1 MIEVFKYLIYLIEIV
16 SLNIFHLDYPIGR
29 GGFGKVWKVKCKL
42 NNKYYAMK
50 IMSKLK
56 IIKKNSV
63 KNINNEKKFLSI
75 LHNPFLVNMIC
86 SFQDNDNLYLV
97 MDLLLGGDMR
107 YHINKRAIYNRKK
120 DENQLKFIA
129 GCVLIGLNYIHENQ
143 IIHKDIKPENLVYD
157 SKGYIH
163 ITDFGIS
170 KIFHPD
176 NGKENS
182 GTPGYMAPEVLF
194 NKDHTYCVDYFS
206 LGVILYELLMGKR
219 PYHGHNKKDLRKD
232 IVSRQ
237 ARIKEDNIPDGFV
250 KSETFLDCANFINS
264 LLERKKEK
272 RLGFNGFEEVKNH
285 PWLIDFNW
293 DDLINKRMNPFF
305 IPPLGDNNYDKK
317 YCNEP
322 DKIGD
327 ETQNEFETIKNK
339 VDYNKYFQNYSC
351 NNKQFLEKIK
361 ILNEKQNKKKT
372 ILNQFFVKKNNI
384 LDIKKNINTIFQDKK
399 MLRTFLKNNS
409 QLMIG
414 HNPMRTILGKNSNN
428 EKSSIEAISIKSN
441 KLNKNTYND
450 ISLSTT
456 KNNSNISSNNI
467 INDYYP
473 LYDKK
478 NTKFNL
484 YHKKL
489 SKEEQSSLYNSVHMI
504 SHYKNKS
511 QIDFYKKNSQKKLPF
526 IYKHLKKSI
535 SVENLHNNKNNNF
548 ILKRN
553 NERVYNP
560 ITLYEKYFPS
570 RYSGISHY
578 KNQYS
583 YLNNY
588 N

>member
-1 MIEVFKYLIYLIEIV
+1 MTEVFKYLIYIIEIV

-250 KSETFLDCANFINS
+250 KSDTFLDCANFINS

-327 ETQNEFETIKNK
+327 ETQNEYETIKNK
-339 VDYNKYFQNYSC
+339 VDYDKYFQNYSC

-384 LDIKKNINTIFQDKK
+384 FDIKKNINSIFQDKK

-414 HNPMRTILGKNSNN
+414 HNPIKTILGKNSNN
-428 EKSSIEAISIKSN
+428 EKSSIEAISIKQN
-441 KLNKNTYND
+441 KLNKNSYND

-478 NTKFNL
+478 NNKFNL

-511 QIDFYKKNSQKKLPF
+511 QIDFYNKNSQKKLPF
-526 IYKHLKKSI
+526 IYRHLKKSI

-548 ILKRN
+548 ILNRN

-560 ITLYEKYFPS
+560 ITLYGKYFPS
-570 RYSGISHY
+570 RHSGISQY

>member
-1 MIEVFKYLIYLIEIV
+1 MTEVFKYLIYIIEIV

-250 KSETFLDCANFINS
+250 KSDTFLDCANFINS

-327 ETQNEFETIKNK
+327 ETQNEYETIKNK
-339 VDYNKYFQNYSC
+339 VDYDKYFQNYSC

-384 LDIKKNINTIFQDKK
+384 LDIKKNINSIFQDKK

-414 HNPMRTILGKNSNN
+414 HNPIKTILGKNSNN
-428 EKSSIEAISIKSN
+428 EKSSIEAISIKQN
-441 KLNKNTYND
+441 KLNKNSYND

-478 NTKFNL
+478 NNKFNL

-526 IYKHLKKSI
+526 IYRHLKKSI

-548 ILKRN
+548 ILN
-553 NERVYNP
+553 QYNDRVYNP
-560 ITLYEKYFPS
+560 ITLYGKYFPS
-570 RYSGISHY
+570 RHSGISQY

>member
-1 MIEVFKYLIYLIEIV
+1 MTEVFKYLIYIIEIV

-250 KSETFLDCANFINS
+250 KSDTFLDCSNFINS

-293 DDLINKRMNPFF
+293 DDLINKRMNPSF

-327 ETQNEFETIKNK
+327 ETQNEYETIKNK
-339 VDYNKYFQNYSC
+339 VDYDKYFQNYSC

-384 LDIKKNINTIFQDKK
+384 LDIKKNINSIFQDKK

-414 HNPMRTILGKNSNN
+414 HNPIKTILGKNNNN
-428 EKSSIEAISIKSN
+428 EKSSIEAISIKQN
-441 KLNKNTYND
+441 KLNKNSYND

-478 NTKFNL
+478 NNKFNL

-511 QIDFYKKNSQKKLPF
+511 QIDFYNKNSQKKLPF
-526 IYKHLKKSI
+526 IYRHLKKSI

-548 ILKRN
+548 ILNRN

-560 ITLYEKYFPS
+560 ITLYGKYFPS
-570 RYSGISHY
+570 RHSGISQY

>member
-1 MIEVFKYLIYLIEIV
+1 
-16 SLNIFHLDYPIGR
+16 
-29 GGFGKVWKVKCKL
+29 
-42 NNKYYAMK
+42 MK

-327 ETQNEFETIKNK
+327 ETQNEYETIKNK

-384 LDIKKNINTIFQDKK
+384 LDIKKNINSIFQDKK

-414 HNPMRTILGKNSNN
+414 HNPIKTILGKNSNN
-428 EKSSIEAISIKSN
+428 EKNSIEAISIKQN
-441 KLNKNTYND
+441 KLNKNSYND

-456 KNNSNISSNNI
+456 KNNSYISSNNI

-478 NTKFNL
+478 NNKFNL
-484 YHKKL
+484 YHKKM
-489 SKEEQSSLYNSVHMI
+489 SKEDQSSLYNSVHMI

-548 ILKRN
+548 ILNRN
-553 NERVYNP
+553 NERIYNP
-560 ITLYEKYFPS
+560 ITLYGKYFPS
-570 RYSGISHY
+570 RHSGISQY